1 MIRKAQ
7 NLYPIESIVLC
18 GPVVNP
24 GDGLFFSM
32 GDTGRRHFDTINLQA
47 VQQCAGDTDLLV
59 RGERDPLGLLTI
71 PERGIH

>member
-7 NLYPIESIVLC
+7 NLHTIESIVLC

-24 GDGLFFSM
+24 GDRLFFSM
-32 GDTGRRHFDTINLQA
+32 RNTGRRHFDTINLQA
-47 VQQCAGDTDLLV
+47 VQQCAGDTHLLV